1 LKETFSEEKL
11 FVSNRFSPA
20 DMNKLEVVLG
30 MHLLKGDTSAVRKR
44 VSRLVHHERYDSQTL
59 VINSSR
65 AIYREIEIA

>member
-1 LKETFSEEKL
+1 
-11 FVSNRFSPA
+11 
-20 DMNKLEVVLG
+20 MNKLEVVLG